1 MRAST
6 GVAAV
11 IPVLLLLLLAS
22 LAYRPGP
29 PPLAEPSYP
38 ILRTPLADLQ
48 RSFHRRR
55 VRHAL
60 DAYRFAEGAWPER
73 LEELAEA
80 GFLTLAELALPGS
93 DAYYYYRRRGAG
105 MLMLAP
111 RH

>member
-1 MRAST
+1 MRAT
-6 GVAAV
+6 AGVAAV

-29 PPLAEPSYP
+29 PPLVEPSYP

-48 RSFHRRR
+48 RSFHQRR

-60 DAYRFAEGAWPER
+60 DAYRFAEGTWPER
-73 LEELAEA
+73 LEELAET
-80 GFLTLAELALPGS
+80 GFLTRAELAPPGS

-105 MLMLAP
+105 MLLLAP